1 MEKRYYINN
10 GWEFTEHWSD
20 SFLRQEPREDGGNL
34 LSGVPDGAA
43 AGQTE
48 AGSDTWQQ
56 VRLPHTCKMTPYN
69 YFDEGIYQ
77 MVCGYRRILRIPE
90 AWKKDRV
97 YLVIGAAGHSAE
109 VFLNGKKA
117 GEHHCGYTSFRTEL
131 TDFLQPGDN
140 LLAVRVDTREQQN
153 IPPFGHVIDYMTYG
167 GLYREAYLEMSGS
180 VRMGDLFVSPRVP
193 EKLPLLHSGMS
204 QEECRD
210 ALSHIQFRGQIR
222 TEFTPDGREPAG
234 DHLRICQKVF
244 SCGGEGTDDVLLA
257 EKDLSLAECQ
267 PVQRNYAEGSRNAL
281 SFRTEVD
288 GARLWDALSPTLF
301 RVVTRLYRKDGNKEE
316 ELLDEQTERVGF
328 RRSVFREDGYY
339 LNGRRLQLIGLNR
352 HQSWPYVGYAMPGSQ
367 QERDAEIL
375 KNELGVNA
383 VRTSHYPQSPYFYRR
398 CDELG
403 LLVFTEIPGWQHIG
417 DEEWKKQAV
426 RNTEEMVLQ
435 YRNHPSVILW
445 GVRINESLDDDAL
458 YTRTNEV
465 AHSLDSTRQTGGVR
479 YIKKSHLLEDVYTY
493 NDFSH
498 DGRTPGCE
506 KKKRVTP
513 DRRKPYLISECNGHM
528 FPTKIFDCE
537 ERRTEHMLRHARV
550 LDAAAG
556 EGDIAGTF
564 GWCMFDYNTHRDFGS
579 GDRICYHGVMDMY
592 RNPKPAAA
600 LYAAQQE
607 SFPVLEVTSSM
618 DIGEHPTGN
627 PGCVYLVTNADEVR
641 MYRGGVFV
649 KSFFPEDSS
658 WKHLSHGPILIDDYI
673 GDSIKQE
680 NFAPEQEKTVKTI
693 LNYVALHGLLH
704 LPPRIL
710 ALGAELAVRYHMKFE
725 TAYEL
730 YGRYIGNWGGEASGY
745 RFEGFWE
752 GRKLKTL
759 VKAPVQSVHLHAE
772 PDHLLLHEGSCY
784 DVASVRIEM
793 RDQNDNRLPFYM
805 GPVSARTE
813 GPVEI
818 VGSSELTLRG
828 GCGGVYIRTA
838 GKTGQA
844 SLILRNEQAGET
856 ECRFTVEPDSKAEI

>member
-1 MEKRYYINN
+1 MGKRFYINN

-20 SFLRQEPREDGGNL
+20 AFLRQESREEGGKPV
-34 LSGVPDGAA
+34 SGVPDGAA
-43 AGQTE
+43 GQRE
-48 AGSDTWQQ
+48 AGSGAWRH
-56 VRLPHTCKMTPYN
+56 VRLPHTCKITPYN
-69 YFDEGIYQ
+69 YFDESIYQ
-77 MVCGYRRILRIPE
+77 MVCGYRRILRLPE
-90 AWKKDRV
+90 SWKKDRV
-97 YLVIGAAGHSAE
+97 FLVIGAAGHSAE

-131 TDFLQPGDN
+131 TELLQPGEN
-140 LLAVRVDTREQQN
+140 LLAVKVDTREQQN

-167 GLYREAYLEMSGS
+167 GLYREAYLETSGS
-180 VRMGDLFVSPRVP
+180 VRMGDLFVSPRIP
-193 EKLPLLHSGMS
+193 EKASLLHSGMS
-204 QEECRD
+204 LEECRD
-210 ALSHIQFRGQIR
+210 VLDSIQFHGQIR
-222 TEFTPDGREPAG
+222 TEFVPDGQEPDG
-234 DHLRICQKVF
+234 EKLRISQRVF
-244 SCGGEGTDDVLLA
+244 SCGKDAGDVLLA
-257 EKDLSLAECQ
+257 ENDLSLAECQ
-267 PVQRNYAEGSRNAL
+267 PVRRNYAQGSRTAY

-288 GARLWDALSPTLF
+288 GARLWDVLSPTLF
-301 RVVTRLYRKDGNKEE
+301 RVVTRLYKKGGNGEE
-316 ELLDEQTERVGF
+316 VLLDEQTERVGF

-339 LNGRRLQLIGLNR
+339 LNGRRLQLVGLNR

-367 QERDAEIL
+367 QEKDADIL

-383 VRTSHYPQSPYFYRR
+383 VRTSHYPQSPYFYSK

-417 DEEWKKQAV
+417 DEEWKNQAV

-435 YRNHPSVILW
+435 YRSHPSVILW
-445 GVRINESLDDDAL
+445 GVRINESLDDDTL

-465 AHSLDSTRQTGGVR
+465 AHSLDGTRQTGGVR
-479 YIKKSHLLEDVYTY
+479 YLRKSHLLEDVYTY

-506 KKKRVTP
+506 KKKKVTP

-528 FPTKIFDCE
+528 FPTKIFDSE

-579 GDRICYHGVMDMY
+579 GDRICYHGVTDMF

-607 SFPVLEVTSSM
+607 DFPVLEVTSSM

-649 KSFFPEDSS
+649 KSFFPKDSS
-658 WKHLSHGPILIDDYI
+658 WKNLSHGPILIDDYI

-693 LNYVALHGLLH
+693 LNYVALHGFLH
-704 LPPRIL
+704 LPPRVL

-730 YGRYIGNWGGEASGY
+730 YSRYIGNWGGEASGY
-745 RFEGFWE
+745 RFEGFWK
-752 GRKLKTL
+752 GRRLKTL

-772 PDHLLLHEGSCY
+772 PDHTVLHDGACY
-784 DVASVRIEM
+784 DVASVRVEM

-805 GPVSARTE
+805 GTVSARTE
-813 GPVEI
+813 GPAEI
-818 VGSSELTLRG
+818 IGPSELTLRG
-828 GCGGVYIRTA
+828 GCGGVYLRTS
-838 GKTGQA
+838 GKTGQV
-844 SLILRNEQAGET
+844 SLLLRNEQAGET
-856 ECRFTVEPDSKAEI
+856 ECRFTVEQDSRAEI